1 MAKDADEYIKAYD
14 VISGPDKSALEVGY
28 SDVNPGTIANWC
40 RIFLQEKAALLSSSK
55 PLDNYQS
62 ALLISRFATVS
73 VETRTGNTENE
84 RQKTLIKYPQ
94 LIAARITLFS
104 DLQASRKLTAVVSST
119 QEIED
124 ADKVLQHARVNRDW
138 CDLRFPGKPVI
149 AEMDAGVL
157 IEWIRAPLFV
167 ELFQLVIYLGFL
179 LLYARQHLRSL
190 RV

>member
-1 MAKDADEYIKAYD
+1 
-14 VISGPDKSALEVGY
+14 
-28 SDVNPGTIANWC
+28 
-40 RIFLQEKAALLSSSK
+40 
-55 PLDNYQS
+55 
-62 ALLISRFATVS
+62 
-73 VETRTGNTENE
+73 
-84 RQKTLIKYPQ
+84 
-94 LIAARITLFS
+94 
-104 DLQASRKLTAVVSST
+104 VVSST